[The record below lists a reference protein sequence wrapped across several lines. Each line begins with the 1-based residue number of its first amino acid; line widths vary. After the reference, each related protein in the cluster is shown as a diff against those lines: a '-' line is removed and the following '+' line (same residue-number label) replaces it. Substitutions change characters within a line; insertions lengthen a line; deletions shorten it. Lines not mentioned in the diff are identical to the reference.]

1 MSTKASSVL
10 HHEGKHSFDAAA
22 LQRLL
27 SWTSPAFPIGA
38 FSYSGGLEAAIEAG
52 LVTDRGSLEDWCR
65 FHLDAGAALQDGWA
79 LLAAMTADDPA
90 GVNALS
96 LALRQ
101 TRETRQE
108 LALLGDAFAK
118 VMVEV
123 WGLEI
128 TEAMT
133 LRTDAWGGELS
144 YPVLFG
150 LAARQFGIPAQAAL
164 PAFLHAWLANQ
175 VSVACRVIPLGQTD
189 GQRVMF
195 AFEDPLN
202 QAAEGLLSRPCD
214 HETPPLTAGL
224 VADWCSVSHEV
235 QYSRLFRS

>member
-1 MSTKASSVL
+1 MASESRSDRL
-10 HHEGKHSFDAAA
+10 G

-27 SWTSPAFPIGA
+27 SWTSPSFPIGA
-38 FSYSGGLEAAIEAG
+38 FSYSGGLEAAIEEG
-52 LVTDRGSLEDWCR
+52 LVHDRASLETWCR

-79 LLAAMTADDPA
+79 LAAAMACEDVPA
-90 GVNALS
+90 LNALS

-118 VMVEV
+118 VMVTV
-123 WGLEI
+123 WGL
-128 TEAMT
+128 A
-133 LRTDAWGGELS
+133 LDPSLRGSRTDKS

-150 LAARQFGIPAQAAL
+150 LAARQFAL
-164 PAFLHAWLANQ
+164 EPLDAVSAFLHAWLANQ

-189 GQRVMF
+189 GQRIMHG
-195 AFEDPLN
+195 FEPAVAETAATVLSTYTDPLN
-202 QAAEGLLSRPCD
+202 
-214 HETPPLTAGL
+214 PPLSGGL
-224 VADWCSVSHEV
+224 VADWCSVIHET